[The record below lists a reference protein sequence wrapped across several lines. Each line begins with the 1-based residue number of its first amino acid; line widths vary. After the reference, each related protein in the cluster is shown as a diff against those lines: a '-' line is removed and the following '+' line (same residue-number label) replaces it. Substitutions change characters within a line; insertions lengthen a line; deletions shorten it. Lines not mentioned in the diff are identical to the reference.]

1 LESYATILESGKK
14 NGVHTHIV
22 VPPMVLSVHL
32 SSSNAQG
39 LTGGFSGNSRTFGN
53 TSSKQIVELV
63 KIAKSTS
70 HLYSIPTSTS
80 DSLPQT
86 WAFCHVEDCAAADLL
101 LLDQAMANSPD
112 ADGIYFTENGS
123 FSWEELP
130 KRILRGLG
138 MDEEIRPS
146 GEAEMRKMGDVLG
159 VEFDIV
165 KIQMAGR

>member
-1 LESYATILESGKK
+1 
-14 NGVHTHIV
+14 
-22 VPPMVLSVHL
+22 
-32 SSSNAQG
+32 
-39 LTGGFSGNSRTFGN
+39 
-53 TSSKQIVELV
+53 
-63 KIAKSTS
+63 
-70 HLYSIPTSTS
+70 
-80 DSLPQT
+80 
-86 WAFCHVEDCAAADLL
+86 
-101 LLDQAMANSPD
+101 MANSPD

-146 GEAEMRKMGDVLG
+146 GEGDVLG